1 MGSTR
6 RVLYLI
12 SSLHRGGAERQ
23 LAALV
28 SGLDRDRW
36 EAHVALCDATNEFGP
51 LPAALHDLRSADG
64 ATPLTLARITSLV
77 RALRPAVVHGFGGLV
92 NIHGRLAA
100 RATGAKAISSV
111 RNGRPPARD
120 MLHERLTWRLSAATL
135 ANSVGI
141 RDILVR
147 EAGIPAARVEV
158 IENGVDLR
166 VFAPLDEGARREA
179 RARWGMEGTTLV
191 MPARVTEEKNHRGV
205 IEALATLR
213 GRGVSGGGLRV
224 LFAGRAAD
232 AGLKRSL
239 DARAR
244 SAGLTDLVR
253 FVGVVDDA
261 ASLMAASDGVL
272 LPSRFEGMPN
282 VVLEA
287 MASGV
292 PALVSPAANLDALV
306 GDEEEGVVFHGTS
319 PGALVEGLARFA
331 RRGDEGRRSLGRRG
345 RAKAEARFGL
355 ETMVART
362 EAVYARVLHGENAP

>member
-28 SGLDRDRW
+28 SGLDRGRW

-51 LPAALHDLRSADG
+51 LPATLHDLRSAGG
-64 ATPLTLARITSLV
+64 ATPLTLARVTALV

-100 RATGAKAISSV
+100 RSTGARAVSSV

-120 MLHERLTWRLSAATL
+120 MVHERLTWRLSAATL

-141 RDILVR
+141 RDVLVR
-147 EAGIPAARVEV
+147 EAGIPAERVEV
-158 IENGVDLR
+158 IENGVDLGA
-166 VFAPLDEGARREA
+166 FAPLDAGARREA

-213 GRGVSGGGLRV
+213 ARGVAGGVRV
-224 LFAGRAAD
+224 LFAGRAPD

-244 SAGLTDLVR
+244 SAGLGEVVR

-261 ASLMAASDGVL
+261 ASLLAASDGVL

-287 MASGV
+287 MATGV

-306 GDEEEGVVFHGTS
+306 GDEQEGVVFHGTS

-331 RRGDEGRRSLGRRG
+331 RMGDEGRRALGRRG
-345 RAKAEARFGL
+345 RARAEARFGL

-362 EAVYARVLHGENAP
+362 EAVYARVLDGARSP